1 MKATHF
7 TAISVLTLALACGGA
22 AGDKAGSKA
31 APKSAPVADAKDAK
45 DTKDAAPAAPAVDV
59 PQLKINEA
67 DWVAKNLKDVS
78 PLINVTIKAPKDA
91 TFEKN
96 GNGGVDIKLAG
107 FYMITVGNLAVSNLK
122 EAIEWGNASSIGDSS
137 FKDGKKLVEDP
148 NGFIFTYQMKDEEN
162 GTKYA
167 PETHFYHFLEKDG
180 AVYSFNDTK
189 PLDAFST
196 PPQAYTE
203 ALARQV
209 YGLVKASATVN

>member
-1 MKATHF
+1 MKRSHF
-7 TAISVLTLALACGGA
+7 TKISVLTLVLASCGGD
-22 AGDKAGSKA
+22 AGDKGGTKA
-31 APKSAPVADAKDAK
+31 APKDAPAADG
-45 DTKDAAPAAPAVDV
+45 KDAAPAVEV

-107 FYMITVGNLAVSNLK
+107 FYMLTVGNLAVGGLK
-122 EAIEWGNASSIGDSS
+122 EALEWGDASSVKNSS
-137 FKDGKKLVEDP
+137 YKDGKKLVEEP
-148 NGFIFTYQMKDEEN
+148 NGFVFTYQMKDEDN

-167 PETHFYHFLEKDG
+167 PETHFYYFLEKDG
-180 AVYSFNDTK
+180 AVYSINDAK